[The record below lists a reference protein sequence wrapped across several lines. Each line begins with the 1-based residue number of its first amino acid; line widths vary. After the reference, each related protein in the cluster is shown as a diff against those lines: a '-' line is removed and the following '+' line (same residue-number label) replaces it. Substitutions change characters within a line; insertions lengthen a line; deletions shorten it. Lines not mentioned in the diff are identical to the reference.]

1 VFTGQDKINSV
12 TGTILFMA
20 PEQAT
25 GKRYGKRVD
34 MWAIGV
40 IIYQMLTGKHP
51 FFFSGDDEASYTH
64 RISKEPIEQLLANN
78 MNKFDISPLA
88 QSLLKRLLARGIS
101 DRYRVYQALSHPW
114 ITRNL
119 NDPIPLT

>member
-1 VFTGQDKINSV
+1 
-12 TGTILFMA
+12 MA

-40 IIYQMLTGKHP
+40 IVYQMLTGRHP
-51 FFFSGDDEASYTH
+51 FYLSGDDEAVYIN
-64 RISKEPIEQLLANN
+64 RISKEPIDKILQVN

-88 QSLLKRLLARGIS
+88 
-101 DRYRVYQALSHPW
+101 
-114 ITRNL
+114 
-119 NDPIPLT
+119 

>member
-1 VFTGQDKINSV
+1 
-12 TGTILFMA
+12 
-20 PEQAT
+20 
-25 GKRYGKRVD
+25 

-40 IIYQMLTGKHP
+40 ILYQMLTGRHP
-51 FFFSGDDEASYTH
+51 FYNHGDDEVIYIN
-64 RISKEPIEQLLANN
+64 RISKEPIDKILQTN

-88 QSLLKRLLARGIS
+88 QSLLKRLLCRGIS

-119 NDPIPLT
+119 EDPTPLT